1 MRSELTFTILLSLF
15 VGGCF
20 QHRQPK
26 KVKEDK
32 KAPNTSDPSKPTG
45 DDGFKYGDEDG
56 KSYGEPEDA
65 ANPNATQLP
74 THTPTV
80 LAINT
85 PLAGTTPKPN
95 TTSVP
100 NPNSSTQI
108 SVMLVNDSTT
118 PWRDRVKI
126 TWIGGETV
134 KPDPAPEY
142 KLSFKS
148 EKNSSNSVVF
158 APAIAVNFFL
168 EGRDKPCHFKE
179 SAITEVVKT
188 LNATCE

>member
-32 KAPNTSDPSKPTG
+32 KAPNTSDASNPTD
-45 DDGFKYGDEDG
+45 DDGLKYGDEYG
-56 KSYGEPEDA
+56 KSYGESEDA
-65 ANPNATQLP
+65 ADPNATQLP

-80 LAINT
+80 LANNT

-118 PWRDRVKI
+118 LWRDRVKI
-126 TWIGGETV
+126 TWIGGEPI
-134 KPDPAPEY
+134 KADPAPSY
-142 KLSFKS
+142 KLFFKS
-148 EKNSSNSVVF
+148 EKNPSNGVAF
-158 APAIAVNFFL
+158 KPAISVTFFV
-168 EGRDKPCHFKE
+168 EGRDKPCRIE
-179 SAITEVVKT
+179 DREITEVVKT
-188 LNATCE
+188 LTATCE